1 MRVTS
6 SSVFSPVRTR
16 YVTDTQSGAWP
27 ARAAT
32 VRSRIPTS
40 SASRGAMNSKET
52 VGRPRFSRSAIR
64 TAGSLPQ
71 YPRVTD
77 AARHLGPVEVFEQR
91 EHRPPAGAQSIPKL
105 CDAYRPGA
113 GDQLLDG
120 ADALLVRIARERNVV
135 AEPHDLATLSERAN
149 HFRGCARGP
158 HRLCKRWRRERLRRQ
173 QLDQARRWA
182 IRQLGLDMVRGHGH
196 LALTVLDPRLLDQ
209 ALEHGLEG
217 RGLNAQS
224 TPQLLARHAPA
235 QRMCAVIRGELS
247 PRTVHDGRPCLLG
260 EDPVAGAAR
269 TQPRDIGIR
278 RHRGFE
284 QRFHGNAA
292 RVLAQLLLQDIAGRT
307 PFERGA
313 DGGIVARMLARRDV
327 VELAAGNRHRR
338 ARNAEDEAIVVGGGD
353 RAVEVELNPSLR
365 AWLDRVPLEEDG
377 PAADLDR
384 AGVKKQ
390 LGAMPQASWSRSQHM
405 DVCVYAPG
413 HHQDV
418 GPRQHVAPIQVVLLD
433 TDEIR
438 GDTIARRRHVHLLV
452 VLLEAAD
459 ASGGAAR
466 QDLQLVARR
475 DRTVDQRAGHDGAE
489 PAHGE
494 DAIDWQPRPSVI
506 RSRLEPVEDR
516 VKARGQLTHPFSI
529 DRRHSDDL
537 YTLQRRVLE
546 RIAHLTVDELVPD
559 LIDQVDLRQRDHAF
573 ANAEEI
579 DDVQVLAGL
588 GHDTLVRGDDQH
600 HRIDPVRAGQHV
612 ANEARVA
619 RNVHDADLASAR
631 QAHVGE
637 AEVDRHPAPLLLGE
651 PVRVDAGQRGDER
664 RFAVVDVPRGA
675 KDHLITLLT
684 AASTASR
691 RASSS
696 PFKTVR
702 GSRQHASFSIR
713 AMTGGSPRLSA
724 VASRDAGPA
733 RARSMVGRA
742 WPGSEPPPAADSP
755 GTSVF

>member
-158 HRLCKRWRRERLRRQ
+158 HRLCKRWRREGLRRQ

-182 IRQLGLDMVRGHGH
+182 IRRLGLDMVRGHGH

-209 ALEHGLEG
+209 ALKHGLEG

-235 QRMCAVIRGELS
+235 QRVCAVIRGELS
-247 PRTVHDGRPCLLG
+247 PRTVHDGRPCPLG

-365 AWLDRVPLEEDG
+365 AGLDRVPFEEDG

-438 GDTIARRRHVHLLV
+438 GDTIAWRRHVHLLV

-489 PAHGE
+489 PDHGE

-506 RSRLEPVEDR
+506 RSRLE
-516 VKARGQLTHPFSI
+516 
-529 DRRHSDDL
+529 
-537 YTLQRRVLE
+537 
-546 RIAHLTVDELVPD
+546 
-559 LIDQVDLRQRDHAF
+559 
-573 ANAEEI
+573 
-579 DDVQVLAGL
+579 
-588 GHDTLVRGDDQH
+588 
-600 HRIDPVRAGQHV
+600 PVRAGQHV